1 MAKKKA
7 KKTYTGKPGKGDWSK
22 SGKDYHGKIRKK
34 RFAPGEIDAL
44 ENEVLDFAKLSPEYK
59 KRREAFA
66 REYIKDFNAVRAAMR
81 MGMSYESASAN
92 AHKLLDDTYTI
103 HCLDHLRAA
112 LDESAIVS
120 RADVLL
126 GLVKEANFAH
136 PLLSTHSARIS
147 AWKQLSKVLGMEVNK
162 LEVSGSLQ
170 SIGGVMRIPAPQSVD
185 KWEESAAASQA
196 ELKAKVKE

>member
-7 KKTYTGKPGKGDWSK
+7 KTYTGKPGKGDWSK
-22 SGKDYHGKIRKK
+22 AGKDYHGQIRKK
-34 RFAPGEIDAL
+34 RFKPGEIDAL

-66 REYIKDFNAVRAAMR
+66 REYIKDFNAVQAGMR
-81 MGMSYESASAN
+81 MGMSFETANGN
-92 AHKLLDDTYTI
+92 AHRMLNDPYVH
-103 HCLDHLRAA
+103 HCLEHLRSA
-112 LDESAIVS
+112 LDEAAIVS

-126 GLVKEANFAH
+126 GLVKEANFDH

-162 LEVSGSLQ
+162 LEVSGSLATQ
-170 SIGGVMRIPAPQSVD
+170 GGVMRVPAVPSVD
-185 KWEESAAASQA
+185 KWEEGAAASQA